1 MAKKRHTVGQELK
14 KHDFRVAIFG
24 SARTT
29 ANDKVYRHVFK
40 LAKEIGKHGFD
51 MVTGGGPGLME
62 AANAGHAAGD
72 IKHKAD
78 NIGLTI
84 QLPKENK
91 DNKHLEIKKHFNKF
105 SGRLD
110 NFVALSNAMVVMSGG
125 IGTCLELFY
134 CWQLVQV
141 KHIHPIPIIVVGEQW
156 EKLIRWVKRYLLKDK
171 LINPQDMH
179 YVHIA
184 KNNKQAMEIILKSYK
199 KFKEDGKNHSN
210 IEYLKES

>member
-1 MAKKRHTVGQELK
+1 MAKSRHTVGQELK

-29 ANDKVYRHVFK
+29 PNDKVYRHVFK

-51 MVTGGGPGLME
+51 MVTGGGPGIME

-72 IKHKAD
+72 IRHKAD

-84 QLPKENK
+84 QLPKESK
-91 DNKHLEIKKHFNKF
+91 GNKHLEIKKHFNKF

-110 NFVALSNAMVVMSGG
+110 NFVALSNVMVVMPGG

-156 EKLIRWVKRYLLKDK
+156 EKLIKWVRRYLLKDK

-184 KNNKQAMEIILKSYK
+184 KTNKHAMEIILKSYK
-199 KFKEDGKNHSN
+199 KFKENGEIHSN
-210 IEYLKES
+210 LEYLKES